1 MSSEPV
7 SADSRGELI
16 RAGRASGVTTAP
28 QPSSV
33 CGRLLTA
40 KFFMAP

>member
-16 RAGRASGVTTAP
+16 CAGRASGVTTP